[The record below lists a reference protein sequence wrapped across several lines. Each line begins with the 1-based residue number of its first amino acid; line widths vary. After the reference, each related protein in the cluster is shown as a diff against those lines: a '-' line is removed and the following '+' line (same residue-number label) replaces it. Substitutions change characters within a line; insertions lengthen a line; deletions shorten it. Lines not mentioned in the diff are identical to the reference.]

1 MTIAELQQVLNCL
14 DEDLI
19 VVKEDK
25 SGKAEVVTVSLFLDK
40 DGEIKVIIE

>member
-25 SGKAEVVTVSLFLDK
+25 LGKAEVVTVSLFLDN